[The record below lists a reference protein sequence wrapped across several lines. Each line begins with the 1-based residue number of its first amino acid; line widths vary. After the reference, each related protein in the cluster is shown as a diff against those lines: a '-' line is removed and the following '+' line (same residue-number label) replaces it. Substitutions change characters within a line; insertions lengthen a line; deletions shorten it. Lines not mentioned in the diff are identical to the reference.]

1 MNYPGARLARRFQR
15 HPRRSGSARH
25 ETDAPTGSRHG
36 RSDPLVLC
44 RQQCDLA
51 QSTRSVCEMRV
62 LITGHLGFIGATSP
76 AACHQCHRDRRGRSR
91 VSKNVSSRRNMAD
104 A

>member
-1 MNYPGARLARRFQR
+1 MRLTRQPARDMA
-15 HPRRSGSARH
+15 
-25 ETDAPTGSRHG
+25 APIRW
-36 RSDPLVLC
+36 VLR
-44 RQQCDLA
+44 RQQSDLA
-51 QSTRSVCEMRV
+51 QSTRLMCEMRV